1 MATVVQN
8 DITIE
13 TPPTEYDGKFHANM
27 IILGGGKT
35 VWEDYFFARSIMPK
49 SEIMCVN
56 DIGGQF
62 KAEHIHHMV
71 SLHTGFFV
79 ATKLLR
85 QEKSVN
91 LDYRNHFPK
100 AATGVDVVWRMQNV
114 GGTSGLFAT
123 KIAVAMGSKHIILC
137 GIPMDNT
144 GHYFDPPNAD
154 GNHTTKFSQNN
165 CNLVPWRDCKKSGL
179 VMSRVRSM
187 GGHTAHIF
195 GKPTEEW
202 AKA

>member
-8 DITIE
+8 DITIN
-13 TPPTEYDGKFHANM
+13 TPPVEYDGTDSPDM

-35 VWEDYFFARSIMPK
+35 VWEDYFSARSIMPE
-49 SEIMCVN
+49 SQIMCVN

-62 KAEHIHHMV
+62 KVEQIHHMV

-85 QEKSVN
+85 REKGMLKGYV
-91 LDYRNHFPK
+91 NHFTK
-100 AATGVDVVWRMQNV
+100 ASPGVDVVWRMQNV

-123 KIAVAMGSKHIILC
+123 KVAIAMGAQHIILC

-144 GHYFDPPNAD
+144 GHYFDPPDATK
-154 GNHTTKFSQNN
+154 NHTAKFSKNR
-165 CNLVPWRDCKKSGL
+165 CNLAPWIDMKKSKR
-179 VMSRVRSM
+179 VMSKVRSM
-187 GGHTAHIF
+187 GGHTAGIF
-195 GKPTEEW
+195 GKPTAEW
-202 AKA
+202 ATA